1 MWGSKREWTDC
12 EVYGERRSPGRD
24 DQGFAAFGSSDE
36 HVAEGV
42 GFEPTVTCATMVFET
57 IRFGRSRIPPGEM
70 LRHGRSAPSSRKEL
84 LDERRALVAAHT
96 TDDGDLV
103 VQPRVGGEVVERAG
117 RTGTRIGRA
126 E

>member
-57 IRFGRSRIPPGEM
+57 IRFGRSRIPPGGM
-70 LRHGRSAPSSRKEL
+70 LRAGA
-84 LDERRALVAAHT
+84 RRFAKTSVSIAAHSSARIPVT
-96 TDDGDLV
+96 ISV
-103 VQPRVGGEVVERAG
+103 VWFSRGSAAKLYNVPA
-117 RTGTRIGRA
+117 
-126 E
+126 